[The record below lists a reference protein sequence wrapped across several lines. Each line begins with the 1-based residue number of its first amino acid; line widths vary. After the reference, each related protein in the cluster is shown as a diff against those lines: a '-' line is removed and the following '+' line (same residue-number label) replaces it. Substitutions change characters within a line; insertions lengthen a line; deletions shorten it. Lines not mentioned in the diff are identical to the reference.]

1 MSVTIEVAREAGAC
15 YGVERALNMARK
27 AADGSR
33 GGVYTLGPL
42 IHNPVVVAELERD
55 GVQVAD
61 EPEVGAGATL
71 LLRTHGVTPLVEEA
85 ARESGATV
93 LDATCPFVKKV
104 HKAVER
110 LAEQGYQVVI
120 VGEKGHP
127 EVEGTLGHAPDA
139 LVVGSPAELEGATLG
154 KRVGV
159 VVQTTMALE
168 VLTSVVDALLGL
180 CEEVRVLNTICDA
193 TSKRQDAARELAQ
206 RSDVMVVIGGRNSA
220 NTTHLAQICAA
231 ACSRTHHIE
240 TADELEAAWFAEA
253 LLVGVTAGASTPHA
267 HIESVCAAIER
278 IVHA

>member
-15 YGVERALNMARK
+15 YGVERALKMART
-27 AADGSR
+27 AAGESK
-33 GGVYTLGPL
+33 GNVHTLGPL

-55 GVQVAD
+55 GVHVAVA
-61 EPEVGAGATL
+61 PEVGAGATL
-71 LLRTHGVTPLVEEA
+71 LLRTHGVAPQVEVA

-110 LAEQGYQVVI
+110 LASEGYQIVI

-127 EVEGTLGHAPDA
+127 EVEGTLGHAPEA
-139 LVVGSPAELEGATLG
+139 LVVGSPAELEGSSLG
-154 KRVGV
+154 RRVGV

-168 VLTSVVDALLGL
+168 VLESVVDALLGQ

-193 TSKRQDAARELAQ
+193 TSKHQEAARELAS
-206 RSDVMVVIGGRNSA
+206 RANVIVVIGGRNSA
-220 NTTHLAQICAA
+220 NTTHLAQICAV
-231 ACSRTHHIE
+231 ACPRTHHVE
-240 TADELEAAWFAEA
+240 TADELEAAWFADA
-253 LLVGVTAGASTPHA
+253 SLVGVTAGASTPHA

-278 IVHA
+278 ISA